1 MFKVK
6 GINSVDVIEAQKCA
20 LMVPLLTLK
29 EFSSIPSNL
38 ARYRILTPRLRHL
51 KQRLELLG
59 RESEVVQ
66 IKSARKK
73 HYLFLQVRDELR
85 LLEMATRVSE
95 LVRVMRDNSELVIEL
110 NSGLK
115 AIHVTKYQN
124 GALLALLDTSYRLY
138 GEVDGVSERVLQS
151 KVGGIDPTALKS
163 TYSFPYL
170 DVVSTILQHNGVAD
184 IVNRA

>member
-29 EFSSIPSNL
+29 EFSSIPSEI
-38 ARYRILTPRLRHL
+38 AKYRILTPRLRHL

-85 LLEMATRVSE
+85 LLEMATRISD

-124 GALLALLDTSYRLY
+124 GALLALLDTTYRLY

>member
-29 EFSSIPSNL
+29 EFSSIPSEI
-38 ARYRILTPRLRHL
+38 AKYRILTPRLCHL
-51 KQRLELLG
+51 QHRLELLC
-59 RESEVVQ
+59 RESEIVQ

-95 LVRVMRDNSELVIEL
+95 LVRMMRDNSELVIEL

-124 GALLALLDTSYRLY
+124 GALLAVLDTSDRLH
-138 GEVDGVSERVLQS
+138 GEVDGVSDRVLQS
-151 KVGGIDPTALKS
+151 KVGGIDPTALKH

-170 DVVSTILQHNGVAD
+170 DVISELLQHNGVAD
-184 IVNRA
+184 VVPRA